1 LQQKIGVELLFF
13 LLSLE
18 VALAQRDVT
27 RAGSGNLATDTQR
40 DLLDLA
46 AGGEKLGGLFLNRAL
61 REIVSRGYY
70 RLAFLCF
77 GSGHVDP

>member
-27 RAGSGNLATDTQR
+27 RAGSGYLATDTQR
-40 DLLDLA
+40 YLLDLA
-46 AGGEKLGGLFLNRAL
+46 AGGEKLGGLFFNGAL
-61 REIVSRGYY
+61 REVVSRCYDW
-70 RLAFLCF
+70 LAFLCF